1 MQDRD
6 ERLQELKTLVLRRLD
21 EHPGLKDI
29 YSNGWVEDQFRLGPT
44 QGFHPV
50 VRILLGFTLGN
61 ALAAGMERAWL
72 VVSGQSDPGAIQ
84 SRRLGLTGRI
94 GRPWQENHREWWSSI
109 AEFYLAAYLVEQG
122 YAVRLQDSGPD
133 LALSIGHGDPVG
145 YVEVHS
151 PRQTLDDRE
160 FADELF
166 WALQGRT
173 PVDLTLTAS
182 PSWDHLALS
191 GPSAAA
197 LAAQIAQLCDT
208 VASDTILPTTT
219 RLTLPRGSIDAEFG
233 PGRNGHI
240 GYNSGAQ
247 WGGSGL
253 PSALFDDIVER
264 AQDKKRQLMAP
275 PRWTVLALEVAAYH
289 TIPLYIHLFGSPGG
303 AHGAFPTE
311 QLPDYVA
318 ALIIYAVDLTVLEPH
333 AALGFRNP
341 QSPWAQDASLL
352 ELLRL
357 FPPLSE
363 LEGSR

>member
-1 MQDRD
+1 
-6 ERLQELKTLVLRRLD
+6 
-21 EHPGLKDI
+21 
-29 YSNGWVEDQFRLGPT
+29 
-44 QGFHPV
+44 
-50 VRILLGFTLGN
+50 
-61 ALAAGMERAWL
+61 MERAWL
-72 VVSGQSDPGAIQ
+72 AVSGQSEPGAMH
-84 SRRLGLTGRI
+84 SRRLGLAGGI
-94 GRPWQENHREWWSSI
+94 GRPWQDNHRDWWSSI
-109 AEFYLAAYLVEQG
+109 AEVYLAAHLVGQG

-133 LALSIGHGDPVG
+133 LALSVRDGEPLG

-160 FADELF
+160 FADQLF
-166 WALQGRT
+166 WALEGRT
-173 PVDLTLTAS
+173 AFDLRLTAK
-182 PSWDHLALS
+182 PSWDHLGLS

-197 LAAQIAQLCDT
+197 LAAHIAHLCDT
-208 VASDTILPTTT
+208 VASDTILPTT
-219 RLTLPRGSIDAEFG
+219 RSVPLARGSLDVQLG
-233 PGRNGHI
+233 PGRNGYI
-240 GYNSGAQ
+240 GYDRGAQ
-247 WGGSGL
+247 WGGPGL

-264 AQDKKRQLMAP
+264 AQDKKRQLMTPAL
-275 PRWTVLALEVAAYH
+275 WTVLALEVAAYH
-289 TIPLYIHLFGSPGG
+289 TIPLYIHLFGRPGG
-303 AHGAFPTE
+303 THGAFPTE